1 MPKKY
6 CIHLTESERSEL
18 KALVTAG
25 KAAAPKRLRAQ
36 ILLAADEDHP
46 GGAMKDVE
54 IRRALGVSICTVEG
68 TRCALAEHGLQ
79 IAVHG
84 WPPQRKISRR
94 KVDGWTEA
102 DFDSG
107 LLRRAAGG
115 PFPLDAQTPRRSC
128 GGAWSGGQ
136 RQPPD
141 REPGAQKN
149 ELKPWQVQQWC
160 LPPQGHAAFVCAI

>member
-6 CIHLTESERSEL
+6 CIHLTESERCEL

-46 GGAMKDVE
+46 GGAMKDAE
-54 IRRALGVSICTVEG
+54 IVRALGVSICTVER

-102 DFDSG
+102 HLIAASCSAPPEGRSRWTLKLLGDHVVALG
-107 LLRRAAGG
+107 LVDCLS
-115 PFPLDAQTPRRSC
+115 PQTVSRT
-128 GGAWSGGQ
+128 
-136 RQPPD
+136 
-141 REPGAQKN
+141 
-149 ELKPWQVQQWC
+149 LKKTS
-160 LPPQGHAAFVCAI
+160 

>member
-6 CIHLTESERSEL
+6 RIYLTEAERLEL
-18 KALVTAG
+18 KSLVATG

-46 GGAMKDVE
+46 GGAMKDEE
-54 IRRALGVSICTVEG
+54 IMRALGVSVCTVER

-79 IAVHG
+79 IAVQG

-102 DFDSG
+102 HLIAASCAAPPEGRSRWTLKLLGDHVVALG
-107 LLRRAAGG
+107 LVESVS
-115 PFPLDAQTPRRSC
+115 PQTIGRV
-128 GGAWSGGQ
+128 
-136 RQPPD
+136 
-141 REPGAQKN
+141 
-149 ELKPWQVQQWC
+149 LKKTS
-160 LPPQGHAAFVCAI
+160 

>member
-6 CIHLTESERSEL
+6 RIHLTESERGEL

-46 GGAMKDVE
+46 GGAMKDAE
-54 IRRALGVSICTVEG
+54 IVRALGVSICTVER

-102 DFDSG
+102 HLIAASCSAPPEGRSRWTLKLLGDHVVALG
-107 LLRRAAGG
+107 LVDCLS
-115 PFPLDAQTPRRSC
+115 PQTVSRT
-128 GGAWSGGQ
+128 
-136 RQPPD
+136 
-141 REPGAQKN
+141 
-149 ELKPWQVQQWC
+149 LKKTS
-160 LPPQGHAAFVCAI
+160 